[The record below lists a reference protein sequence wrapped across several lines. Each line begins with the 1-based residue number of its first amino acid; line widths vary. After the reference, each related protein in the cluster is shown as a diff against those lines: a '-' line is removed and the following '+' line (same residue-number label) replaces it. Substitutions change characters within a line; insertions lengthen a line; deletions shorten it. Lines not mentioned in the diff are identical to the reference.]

1 MITDALFEKKFM
13 KLNITKGGKLKRNQ
27 APRMVMGIARF
38 DVVRH
43 EDGRQMVVTARKVR
57 GLFSLKSID
66 GSKTLTDVPRKRFTL
81 LWHSNGEIISRRS
94 AFPTSGQA

>member
-1 MITDALFEKKFM
+1 M

-27 APRMVMGIARF
+27 APHMVMDIARF

-57 GLFSLKSID
+57 GLFSLKPID

-81 LWHSNGEIISRRS
+81 LWRSNGEIITRRS